1 MSTPNLTEATS
12 TQQDQGHAVHHAD
25 QRETSLES
33 PADMVHPN
41 TQQEEAA
48 EMAISE
54 TNPSAQD

>member
-1 MSTPNLTEATS
+1 MSTPNLTETTS
-12 TQQDQGHAVHHAD
+12 TQQDQGHAD